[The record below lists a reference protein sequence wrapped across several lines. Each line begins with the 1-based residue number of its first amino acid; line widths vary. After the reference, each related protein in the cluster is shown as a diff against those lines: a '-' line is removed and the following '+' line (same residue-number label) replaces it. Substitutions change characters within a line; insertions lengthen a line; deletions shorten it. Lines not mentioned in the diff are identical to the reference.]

1 VASGLLSAVAAAFVW
16 GGYLFALK
24 RYFDGYPA
32 TVLTVLVN
40 AFAVLWYLPLTLTRV
55 PPGAVPTAGD
65 LGLSGF
71 GVLVVT
77 VVATA
82 VAFVVFLRALTL
94 GDVSYV
100 APINKLVPVF
110 VLPLEVGILQQALD
124 ALEIAGVF
132 VATTA
137 VYVANY
143 RRGALLDP
151 LRRAAGSRPAQLA
164 LLSAACYAV
173 SDLGKRV
180 VLQELRVPI
189 ELWVPA
195 LLVGVLVVLLPS
207 ALRSWPA
214 GLLADLPK
222 FALAGALVAV
232 GEHVTSLAFAAIPA
246 SIASPII
253 NTQAVVAVLLGGIV
267 LREAQFRVRLVA
279 AGLAVAGVTLIAV

>member
-1 VASGLLSAVAAAFVW
+1 MVSGLVSAVTAAFVW

-40 AFAVLWYLPLTLTRV
+40 GFAVLWYLPLTLTRV
-55 PPGAVPTAGD
+55 SPGAVPSAGD
-65 LGLSGF
+65 LGGTGLA
-71 GVLVVT
+71 VLAVT

-82 VAFVVFLRALTL
+82 AAFVIFLRALAI
-94 GDVSYV
+94 GEVSYV

-143 RRGALLDP
+143 RQGALLDP
-151 LRRAAGSRPAQLA
+151 LRRAAASRPAQLA

-180 VLQELRVPI
+180 ILQEMNVPI
-189 ELWVPA
+189 ELWVPT
-195 LLVGVLVVLLPS
+195 LLLGVLVVLLPS
-207 ALRSWPA
+207 ALRAWPA
-214 GLLADLPK
+214 GLLPDLPK
-222 FALAGALVAV
+222 FALAGALVAL

>member
-1 VASGLLSAVAAAFVW
+1 VVSGLASAVTAAFVW

-40 AFAVLWYLPLTLTRV
+40 GFAVLWYLPLTLTRV
-55 PPGAVPTAGD
+55 SPGAVPSAGD
-65 LGLSGF
+65 LGGSGLA
-71 GVLVVT
+71 VLAVT

-82 VAFVVFLRALTL
+82 AAFVVFLRALAI
-94 GDVSYV
+94 GEVSYV

-124 ALEIAGVF
+124 ALEVVGVF

-143 RRGALLDP
+143 RQGGLLDP
-151 LRRAAGSRPAQLA
+151 LRRAAASRPAQLA

-180 VLQELRVPI
+180 VLQEMSVPI
-189 ELWVPA
+189 ELWVPT
-195 LLVGVLVVLLPS
+195 LLFGVLVVLLPS
-207 ALRSWPA
+207 ALRAWPA
-214 GLLADLPK
+214 GLLPDLPK
-222 FALAGALVAV
+222 FALAGALVAL

-267 LREAQFRVRLVA
+267 LREAQFRIRLVA
-279 AGLAVAGVTLIAV
+279 AGLAVAGVALIAV

>member
-1 VASGLLSAVAAAFVW
+1 MEHGLLSAVAAAFVW

-40 AFAVLWYLPLTLTRV
+40 AFAILWYLPLTLTRV
-55 PPGAVPTAGD
+55 SPGGMPTAGEV
-65 LGLSGF
+65 GPSGA

-82 VAFVVFLRALTL
+82 AAFVIFLRALAV
-94 GDVSYV
+94 GEVSYV

-124 ALEIAGVF
+124 SLEVAGVL

-143 RRGALLDP
+143 RQGALLDP
-151 LRRAAGSRPAQLA
+151 LRRAAESRAAQLA

-180 VLQELRVPI
+180 VLQEMNVPI
-189 ELWVPA
+189 ELWVPT
-195 LLVGVLVVLLPS
+195 LLFGVLIVLLPS
-207 ALRSWPA
+207 ALRAWPA
-214 GLLADLPK
+214 GLLSDLPK
-222 FALAGALVAV
+222 FVLAGGLVAV